1 LPGCFFLLTT
11 KVEKR
16 FGLDDRSSTAG
27 GSSARFRRRGLF
39 VVKKREKGFACE
51 LLLLLLSID
60 GCPRGGENEF
70 LFLFLHVITTPCGS
84 LSRRHLFISRV
95 CKKTKDAPSY

>member
-51 LLLLLLSID
+51 LLLLLSID